1 MTIPGFTWDEKNE
14 ETCKKGILTA
24 DGLELKLYYVRNT
37 YPYQVR
43 YLEQGTGRQLAEPK
57 NGTEKYG
64 QIVSEEAKDI
74 TGYDKVDPSS
84 ATLNIRIETVQE
96 GEAPALNVITFYYT
110 EQTVEIKYVVVG
122 PDGCGTL
129 DNYQEAQLK
138 VLTGTPKGSTPTAN
152 PGYKFVGWFKDEDC
166 TQAVDGAW
174 VTSGKLTPG
183 MTKNYGTEAEP
194 VMGYEGA
201 TYYAKF
207 EADVA
212 DLTIT
217 KSGAEAI
224 DENQSFVFRITGGEL
239 PASGMEVVIHGN
251 GSATVTGL
259 KVGEYTVT
267 EVTDWSW
274 RYRPTAGEQ
283 KITLSPTRTNELIF
297 SNNRE
302 KGKWLN
308 GSAYADNNWNADSA
322 DKSN

>member
-1 MTIPGFTWDEKNE
+1 M
-14 ETCKKGILTA
+14 
-24 DGLELKLYYVRNT
+24 
-37 YPYQVR
+37 R
-43 YLEQGTGRQLAEPK
+43 YLEQGTGKQLAEPK
-57 NGTEKYG
+57 NGTGKYG

-138 VLTGTPKGSTPTAN
+138 VINGKPSGSTPTAAS
-152 PGYKFVGWFKDEDC
+152 GYKFVGWFMDEDC
-166 TQAVDGAW
+166 LTSVEGVITGAVDS
-174 VTSGKLTPG
+174 TTNKLTPQ
-183 MTKNYGTEAEP
+183 KRPSDNLHFAE
-194 VMGYEGA
+194 

-212 DLTIT
+212 DLTIR
-217 KSGAEAI
+217 KRGAADI
-224 DENQSFVFRITGGEL
+224 DENQSFVFRITGKAGTVT
-239 PASGMEVVIHGN
+239 AGVDMEVVIHGN
-251 GSATVTGL
+251 GSVKVKGL

-274 RYRPTAGEQ
+274 RYTPTAGEQ
-283 KITLSPTRTNELIF
+283 KITLSPTETNELIF
-297 SNNRE
+297 SNNRA
-302 KGKWLN
+302 KGKWLS
-308 GSAYADNNWNADSA
+308 GSAYADNNWAKSPA
-322 DKSN
+322 DKSY